1 MGEGEDPTSQKRN
14 ISYIYT
20 GALNCV
26 YRSSNSTQKTH
37 NDLINKILEIHQ
49 QQSMFFPSGGGKQT
63 NAKEETAFEN

>member
-37 NDLINKILEIHQ
+37 NDLINKILEIRQ
-49 QQSMFFPSGGGKQT
+49 QQSMFLSSGGGKQT
-63 NAKEETAFEN
+63 TANEETAFEN